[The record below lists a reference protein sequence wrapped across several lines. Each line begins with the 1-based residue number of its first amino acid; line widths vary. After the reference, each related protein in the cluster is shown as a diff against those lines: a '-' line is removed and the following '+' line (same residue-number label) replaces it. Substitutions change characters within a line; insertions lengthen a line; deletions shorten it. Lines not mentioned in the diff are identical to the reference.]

1 MNQKEPIPRRAAA
14 RPSRASGSSDGRR
27 RAWLAVI
34 SGERRGLVAC
44 AERGGLAVLA
54 ALYRAGLAA
63 HNLRLRL
70 PGAVRRAPCPVASVG
85 NLTVGGTGKTPMVAL
100 LARLATGLG
109 LRPLIV
115 SRGYGASGGGPN
127 EEARELEALAPGLPH
142 VQSPDRLGA
151 IRRWTADHP
160 CDLAILDDGFQH
172 RRLARDL
179 NIVLVDAL
187 QPFGI
192 GPSDFGRLLPRGIL
206 REPLSALA
214 RADLA
219 ILTRADHR
227 SDLGHLTDLLACYLR
242 PGTPILT
249 ARHRPTG
256 LRMLDGSQRETDWL
270 KRQDVAAACGIGNP
284 EAFRRTLEQQGAA
297 VRWFE
302 TFPDHYAY
310 TRADLD
316 RLMEAARSADAKTLV
331 TTGKD
336 LVKWRPLIAGAP
348 QPMDVAALEVAL
360 EVVDCEDVLR
370 RRIAALRSL
379 AADSRRT

>member
-1 MNQKEPIPRRAAA
+1 MTDRPAIPSGFSLRDRR
-14 RPSRASGSSDGRR
+14 G
-27 RAWLAVI
+27 AWLAVI
-34 SGERRGLVAC
+34 SGERRGAVAS

-70 PGAVRRAPCPVASVG
+70 PGAVRRAPCPVVSVG
-85 NLTVGGTGKTPMVAL
+85 NLTVGGTGKTPMVAH
-100 LARLATGLG
+100 LARLATSLS

-115 SRGYGASGGGPN
+115 SRGYGAAGGGPN
-127 EEARELEALAPGLPH
+127 EEARELETLSPGVPH

-160 CDLAILDDGFQH
+160 CDLVILDDGFQH

-179 NIVLVDAL
+179 DIVLVDAL
-187 QPFGI
+187 HPFGL

-219 ILTRADHR
+219 ILTRADHS

-242 PGTPILT
+242 PGTSILT

-256 LRMLDGSQRETDWL
+256 LRMPDGSRREADWL
-270 KRQDVAAACGIGNP
+270 RGQDVAAACGIGNP
-284 EAFRRTLEQQGAA
+284 DAFRWTLLQLGAR
-297 VRWFE
+297 VRRFE
-302 TFPDHYAY
+302 VFPDHYAY

-316 RLMEAARSADAKTLV
+316 RLIQAARAADAKMLV

-336 LVKWRPLIAGAP
+336 FVKWRPLIAESP
-348 QPMDVAALEVAL
+348 PPMDVAALEVTFQIL
-360 EVVDCEDVLR
+360 EGEDMLR
-370 RRIAALRSL
+370 RRIAALRPL
-379 AADSRRT
+379 EADSGRT